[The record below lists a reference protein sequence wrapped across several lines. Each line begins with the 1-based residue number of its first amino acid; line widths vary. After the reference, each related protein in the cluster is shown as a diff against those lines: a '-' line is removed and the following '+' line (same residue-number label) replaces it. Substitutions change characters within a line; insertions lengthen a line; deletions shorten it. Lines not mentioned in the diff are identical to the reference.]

1 MSKFNDAVGDGYH
14 SNEEWAQDTYERAD
28 FEDMADKLEAMSKRR
43 HLPTHLRKEMFAV
56 AWDMK
61 QYARR
66 GTASF
71 GV

>member
-1 MSKFNDAVGDGYH
+1 MGKVKEAGGEGHH
-14 SNEEWAQDTYERAD
+14 SNEGWAQDTYGRAD
-28 FEDMADKLEAMSKRR
+28 FEDMADKLEAISKRR

>member
-1 MSKFNDAVGDGYH
+1 MSKPDDGYH

-28 FEDMADKLEAMSKRR
+28 FEELADRVEAFAMRK
-43 HLPTHLRKEMFAV
+43 HLPKKLRVGMIEV

-61 QYARR
+61 CYARR

-71 GV
+71 GM

>member
-1 MSKFNDAVGDGYH
+1 MSTKLRIETDKRH
-14 SNEEWAQDTYERAD
+14 D
-28 FEDMADKLEAMSKRR
+28 FENLADKLEHFARGK
-43 HLPTHLRKEMFAV
+43 HIPKTLRKNMLAT